1 MIFAFWNTEN
11 VPMFQ
16 MRCLD
21 NWRRFNPTWTLRLL
35 SVATAPS
42 IVGASNLPPT
52 WLKMAPQLQSDAVR
66 LAALK
71 MFGGVWVDIT
81 TLFTRQN
88 ALDTMWDEMV
98 AAGKSMRA
106 FVWNDVGPHLVDSYF
121 IMAQKSSS
129 LIAQWHGI
137 FLTYWQ
143 TRTVASGIRNHNLF
157 SMLSRWPEMQGMIA
171 RGKLRVEYWS
181 IHVCFLRV
189 QALYEDAQHLS
200 WMDHAYLQNSN
211 ETSYYHIDQLCKYH
225 HNNNKKLICMRDQML
240 RTDLPLSSIALHTP
254 LLKFHGGMVRALDL
268 GTDAKF
274 IRCVLDECGT
284 APPESSDPHGLRST
298 HRPRSLCS
306 DLMRARHP
314 IMYVLSGSTTETGRR
329 YSHSCLPE
337 QRTRH
342 LRRHHSTHRYRPSSI
357 HRNSTHRHATHK
369 YCETHTCV
377 NCEITRCWDGAY
389 LALRDRQSASSTQIE
404 EVRDSECSTQRQS
417 VREEHSVIDHVRM
430 HLGCTQWS
438 AGCTQWVTGT
448 QWSPGCTQSG
458 HRDASEPMECFGASV
473 GHATQDYNTGFG
485 RRAVVR
491 VGALVGSGW
500 LHGMVVRFR
509 L

>member
-1 MIFAFWNTEN
+1 
-11 VPMFQ
+11 
-16 MRCLD
+16 
-21 NWRRFNPTWTLRLL
+21 
-35 SVATAPS
+35 
-42 IVGASNLPPT
+42 
-52 WLKMAPQLQSDAVR
+52 MAPQLQSDAVR

-254 LLKFHGGMVRALDL
+254 LLKFHGGMLRALDL

-342 LRRHHSTHRYRPSSI
+342 LRRRHSTHRYRPSSI
-357 HRNSTHRHATHK
+357 HRNPTHRHATNK

-377 NCEITRCWDGAY
+377 NCEIRAAGTARTLHSETGSQPV
-389 LALRDRQSASSTQIE
+389 ALR
-404 EVRDSECSTQRQS
+404 
-417 VREEHSVIDHVRM
+417 
-430 HLGCTQWS
+430 
-438 AGCTQWVTGT
+438 
-448 QWSPGCTQSG
+448 
-458 HRDASEPMECFGASV
+458 
-473 GHATQDYNTGFG
+473 
-485 RRAVVR
+485 
-491 VGALVGSGW
+491 
-500 LHGMVVRFR
+500 
-509 L
+509 